1 MSIKYFEEKTRTGV
15 STKKFNSDFGS
26 KILEKFGWKEG
37 EGLGKNKTGIK
48 ETIQIKRRE
57 ENIGL
62 GKKKMKEKWN
72 DNWWENSY
80 NNVLKNIKG
89 EKNKKIEENSDDEN
103 ENENEEKL
111 KRSRKNSE
119 RKKSFNSNNSNSNR
133 KISLNSRKNSIN
145 SINSQKKNNMKKKE
159 KIKSKREIIYIDK
172 KKKITMI
179 EI

>member
-1 MSIKYFEEKTRTGV
+1 MSVKYFEEKTRSGI
-15 STKKFNSDFGS
+15 SDKKFKSDFGS

-37 EGLGKNKTGIK
+37 EGLGKNKSGIK

-62 GKKKMKEKWN
+62 GKKKIKEKWN
-72 DNWWENSY
+72 DTWWENSY
-80 NNVLKNIKG
+80 NNILKNIKG
-89 EKNKKIEENSDDEN
+89 EKNKKIEENSSSE
-103 ENENEEKL
+103 EEEEEKL

-119 RKKSFNSNNSNSNR
+119 RKKSISNYSNNNKR
-133 KISLNSRKNSIN
+133 KKSINSRKNSIGSVK
-145 SINSQKKNNMKKKE
+145 SINSKKNDNKK
-159 KIKSKREIIYIDK
+159 KSKREVIYLNK

>member
-1 MSIKYFEEKTRTGV
+1 MSVKYFEEKTRSGI
-15 STKKFNSDFGS
+15 SHKKFKSDFGS

-37 EGLGKNKTGIK
+37 EGLGKNKSGIK

-62 GKKKMKEKWN
+62 GKKKIKEKWN
-72 DNWWENSY
+72 DTWWENSY
-80 NNVLKNIKG
+80 NNILKNIKG
-89 EKNKKIEENSDDEN
+89 EKNKKIEENSSDE
-103 ENENEEKL
+103 EEEEKL

-119 RKKSFNSNNSNSNR
+119 RKKSFNSNNNR
-133 KISLNSRKNSIN
+133 KKSMNSRKNSIGSVKSTN
-145 SINSQKKNNMKKKE
+145 SKKNYNKNDK
-159 KIKSKREIIYIDK
+159 KIKSKREVIYINK

>member
-1 MSIKYFEEKTRTGV
+1 MSVKYFEEKTRSGI
-15 STKKFNSDFGS
+15 SHKKFKSDFGS

-37 EGLGKNKTGIK
+37 EGLGKNKSGIK

-62 GKKKMKEKWN
+62 GKKKIKEKWN
-72 DNWWENSY
+72 DTWWENSY
-80 NNVLKNIKG
+80 NNILKNIKG
-89 EKNKKIEENSDDEN
+89 EKNKKIEENSSSE
-103 ENENEEKL
+103 EEEEEKL

-119 RKKSFNSNNSNSNR
+119 RKKSISNYSNNKR
-133 KISLNSRKNSIN
+133 KKSINSRKNSIGSVK
-145 SINSQKKNNMKKKE
+145 SINSKKNIKKDNK
-159 KIKSKREIIYIDK
+159 KKSKREVIYLNK

>member
-1 MSIKYFEEKTRTGV
+1 MSVKYFEEKTRSGI
-15 STKKFNSDFGS
+15 SHKKFKSDFGS

-37 EGLGKNKTGIK
+37 EGLGKNKSGIK

-62 GKKKMKEKWN
+62 GKKKIKEKWN
-72 DNWWENSY
+72 DTWWENSY
-80 NNVLKNIKG
+80 NNILKNIKG
-89 EKNKKIEENSDDEN
+89 DKNKKIEENSSDE
-103 ENENEEKL
+103 EEEKL

-119 RKKSFNSNNSNSNR
+119 RKKSLSNYSNNNKR
-133 KISLNSRKNSIN
+133 KKSINSRKNSIGSVK
-145 SINSQKKNNMKKKE
+145 SINSKKNNKKDNK
-159 KIKSKREIIYIDK
+159 KKSKREVIYLNK

>member
-1 MSIKYFEEKTRTGV
+1 MSVKYFEEKTRSGI
-15 STKKFNSDFGS
+15 SHKKFKSDFGS

-37 EGLGKNKTGIK
+37 EGLGKNKSGIK

-62 GKKKMKEKWN
+62 GKKKIKEKWN
-72 DNWWENSY
+72 DTWWENSY
-80 NNVLKNIKG
+80 NNILKNIKG
-89 EKNKKIEENSDDEN
+89 DKNKKIEENSSDE
-103 ENENEEKL
+103 EEEKL

-119 RKKSFNSNNSNSNR
+119 RKKSLSNYSNNNKR
-133 KISLNSRKNSIN
+133 KKSINSRKNSIGSVK
-145 SINSQKKNNMKKKE
+145 SINSKKNDNKK
-159 KIKSKREIIYIDK
+159 KSKREVIYLNK

>member
-1 MSIKYFEEKTRTGV
+1 MSVKYFEEKTRSGI
-15 STKKFNSDFGS
+15 SHKKFKSDFGS

-37 EGLGKNKTGIK
+37 EGLGKNKSGIK

-62 GKKKMKEKWN
+62 GKKKIKEKWN
-72 DNWWENSY
+72 DTWWENSY
-80 NNVLKNIKG
+80 NNILKNIKG
-89 EKNKKIEENSDDEN
+89 EKNKKIEENSSDE
-103 ENENEEKL
+103 EEEEKL

-119 RKKSFNSNNSNSNR
+119 RKKSLSNNSNNNR
-133 KISLNSRKNSIN
+133 KKSLNSRKNSIGSVKSTN
-145 SINSQKKNNMKKKE
+145 SKKNYNKNDK
-159 KIKSKREIIYIDK
+159 KIKSKREVIYINK

>member
-1 MSIKYFEEKTRTGV
+1 MSVKYFEEKTRSGI
-15 STKKFNSDFGS
+15 SHKKFKSDFGS

-37 EGLGKNKTGIK
+37 EGLGKNKSGIK

-62 GKKKMKEKWN
+62 GKKKIKEKWN
-72 DNWWENSY
+72 DTWWENSY
-80 NNVLKNIKG
+80 NNILKNIKG
-89 EKNKKIEENSDDEN
+89 EKNKKIEENSSSE
-103 ENENEEKL
+103 EEEEEKL

-119 RKKSFNSNNSNSNR
+119 RKKSISNYSNNKR
-133 KISLNSRKNSIN
+133 KKSINSRKNSIGSVK
-145 SINSQKKNNMKKKE
+145 SINSKKNNKKDNK
-159 KIKSKREIIYIDK
+159 KKSKREVIYLNK

>member
-1 MSIKYFEEKTRTGV
+1 MSVKYFEEKTRSGI
-15 STKKFNSDFGS
+15 SDKKFKSDFGS

-37 EGLGKNKTGIK
+37 EGLGKNKSGIK

-62 GKKKMKEKWN
+62 GKKKIKEKWN
-72 DNWWENSY
+72 DTWWENSY
-80 NNVLKNIKG
+80 NNILKNIKG
-89 EKNKKIEENSDDEN
+89 DKNKKIEENSSDE
-103 ENENEEKL
+103 EEEKL

-119 RKKSFNSNNSNSNR
+119 RKKSLSNYSNNNKR
-133 KISLNSRKNSIN
+133 KKSINSRKNSIGSVK
-145 SINSQKKNNMKKKE
+145 SINSKKNDNKK
-159 KIKSKREIIYIDK
+159 KSKREVIYLNK

>member
-89 EKNKKIEENSDDEN
+89 EKNKKIEDTDDEN